1 MQSFISQFKRLYLAE
16 GTVPPDMLEQRL
28 LGHAS
33 APLSLATPAGLIRAI
48 VIDFRKQPDGG
59 DAAHW
64 SSLCALANTLQSDFG
79 LPAPAVSI
87 SGDEGFQLWLSLEKP
102 TSLGQA
108 QAFVDLLRDTCMPGK
123 PLRPLTAPVEVP
135 PSLHPRTGKWA
146 AFIHPGLGASFA
158 DESGLEMPPPL
169 AGQLALL
176 EGLHSVSAE
185 QFAHALDILRSRAVA
200 SAPALAPRTPAT
212 PPATPPAGSTNAAPP
227 AGLLLADATIED
239 IVRHLHAQHI
249 EPTFRYLVP
258 EK

>member
-1 MQSFISQFKRLYLAE
+1 MQAFISQFDRLYLAD
-16 GTVPPDMLEQRL
+16 GTVPPDLLEQRL

-33 APLSLATPAGLIRAI
+33 APLSLATPGGLIRAI

-64 SSLCALANTLQSDFG
+64 TSLCALANALQSDFG

-87 SGDEGFQLWLSLEKP
+87 SGDDGFQLWLSLEKP
-102 TSLGQA
+102 TAVGQA
-108 QAFVDLLRDTCMPGK
+108 QAFVDLLRDACMPGK
-123 PLRPLTAPVEVP
+123 PLRPLAAEVEVP

-158 DESGLEMPPPL
+158 QESGLEMPPPL

-176 EGLHSVSAE
+176 EGLHSVSEE
-185 QFAHALDILRSRAVA
+185 QFAHALAILRARAVA
-200 SAPALAPRTPAT
+200 IVPAPRTAAT
-212 PPATPPAGSTNAAPP
+212 PPATPPAGSTIAAPR